1 MSGLLDH
8 QRYVIFDGPQQ
19 FKAPGTRYFAADGTS
34 TESKSKAAKFFTTT
48 DAIVFAK
55 HHSIEID
62 EPNSIG
68 IEDFTDL
75 QLADELPASSPAD
88 GISPKG
94 KDAGRMDDPK
104 VRHEF
109 YKEHDIRSSPVEF
122 DKHAFKVRLD
132 ITLPPVHRTSMT
144 YEYLDDERFYP
155 TIEEAHVAGFNYGRS
170 LIDEG
175 IPKPSI

>member
-1 MSGLLDH
+1 MARLLDH
-8 QRYVIFDGPQQ
+8 QRYVIFEGPHQ
-19 FKAPGTRYFAADGTS
+19 FKAPGSRYFAADGTS
-34 TESKSKAAKFFTTT
+34 TDSKFRAAKFFTTT

-55 HHSIEID
+55 HHNIPID

-68 IEDFTDL
+68 IEDFTDS
-75 QLADELPASSPAD
+75 QLADDLPASSPAD
-88 GISPKG
+88 GISPKR
-94 KDAGRMDDPK
+94 KSAGPMDEPK

-122 DKHAFKVRLD
+122 DKHAFTVRLD
-132 ITLPPVHRTSMT
+132 ITLPPVHETSMT

-155 TIEEAHVAGFNYGRS
+155 TLEEAHAAGFKYGRS